1 MRGKTFRDQN
11 KVVEETKARNDY
23 WKRRP
28 SEIRGY
34 QKAFY
39 INGTDGSYVRVDY
52 NLKDKKIR
60 LYVEDASEGGIA
72 YYSVISKGNIEVEK
86 NLATGRSGNLSHKFQ
101 PLASLI
107 ATLPHKEVVSM
118 FGDCYGIS
126 NAFKDIRDAVKRKK
140 LEQTREKYFVEGKRA
155 PLFGSFSSTK
165 HLSWIDVIDVIIAAG
180 AGFAVFKLSGS
191 HYQPSGAVVAFLGI
205 TAGGVDI
212 LMRKR
217 EPIFSKII
225 LLLTSGAGLY
235 IFGRFFD

>member
-11 KVVEETKARNDY
+11 KVVEETKSRNDY

-86 NLATGRSGNLSHKFQ
+86 NLATGRRS
-101 PLASLI
+101 PLPKCRRRRQGSDHI
-107 ATLPHKEVVSM
+107 ARRTGRLRCRRSRSFPLLP
-118 FGDCYGIS
+118 
-126 NAFKDIRDAVKRKK
+126 RKPQWVCGR
-140 LEQTREKYFVEGKRA
+140 LLWHRRTWGRA
-155 PLFGSFSSTK
+155 PEL
-165 HLSWIDVIDVIIAAG
+165 
-180 AGFAVFKLSGS
+180 
-191 HYQPSGAVVAFLGI
+191 
-205 TAGGVDI
+205 
-212 LMRKR
+212 
-217 EPIFSKII
+217 
-225 LLLTSGAGLY
+225 
-235 IFGRFFD
+235 

>member
-1 MRGKTFRDQN
+1 MRGKVFRDQN
-11 KVVEETKARNDY
+11 KVVEESRSKNDY

-39 INGTDGSYVRVDY
+39 VNGPDGSYVRVDY
-52 NLKDKKIR
+52 NLKDKKLR
-60 LYVEDASEGGIA
+60 LYLEDASEGGIA
-72 YYSVISKGNIEVEK
+72 YYSIISKGSIEVEK

-107 ATLPHKEVVSM
+107 ASLPHKEVVTL

-126 NAFKDIRDAVKRKK
+126 AAFKDIRESVKRKK
-140 LEQTREKYFVEGKRA
+140 LERTREKYFVEGKRA
-155 PLFGSFSSTK
+155 PIFGSFSSAK
-165 HLSWIDVIDVIIAAG
+165 SLSWIDLIDVIIAAG
-180 AGFAVFKLSGS
+180 AGFAVYKLTGS
-191 HYQPSGAVVAFLGI
+191 SYQPCGVILAFLGI
-205 TAGGVDI
+205 AAGGVDI

-225 LLLTSGAGLY
+225 LLLSSGAGLY
-235 IFGRFFD
+235 IYGRFFD